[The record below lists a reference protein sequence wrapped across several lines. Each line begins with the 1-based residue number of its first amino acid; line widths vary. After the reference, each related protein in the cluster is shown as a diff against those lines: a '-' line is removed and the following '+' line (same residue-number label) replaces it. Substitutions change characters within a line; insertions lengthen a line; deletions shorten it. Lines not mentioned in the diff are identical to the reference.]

1 MKSDLKNYLTQ
12 KRNLGSHRFCR
23 CRSRNPLVTALQLDD
38 VVMDIEV
45 TSNRV
50 DCMSVIGQ
58 AREGAAVIGCKA
70 IVGVPLVGT
79 RAKRKTEIAAP
90 NVIVQEKVLC
100 PKYSA
105 VRMEG
110 VVVAQS
116 PWWLQKKLLLADTD
130 RSITLSISRILF
142 YTNTVSHFMC
152 LMQTNLKGIASL
164 FAKLLREKH

>member
-1 MKSDLKNYLTQ
+1 M
-12 KRNLGSHRFCR
+12 
-23 CRSRNPLVTALQLDD
+23 TALQLDD

-116 PWWLQKKLLLADTD
+116 PWWLQKKLLLAGHRPINNVVD
-130 RSITLSISRILF
+130 I
-142 YTNTVSHFMC
+142 
-152 LMQTNLKGIASL
+152 TNLVLHEYGQPLHVFDAD
-164 FAKLLREKH
+164 KLEGDCIVVRKAFEEKH